1 MLRQRPGPFP
11 SPSPPQRPKR
21 RRPPG
26 RSPPGAPRTR
36 WGPHSQLPPPGKSL
50 LGKSRASRC
59 RPPLRRHR
67 PWRRPAASRSPNKLR
82 RQLSQRRRRK
92 TSSRHRSRP
101 RGRPHPGRIA
111 KRPRQRRHR
120 RRSNPRRRL
129 LQRNAAR
136 PMSNGAD
143 EVRRSSNTSDG
154 NGSTAMITPGPKRYP
169 LRIAERG
176 PMRPRRSMA
185 RIRARWVPP
194 HSRRPGT
201 TATGHTLG
209 GPIPGWEFREARG
222 KRAVGLG
229 CRRQRNGRPRATLWR
244 RYRSKENST

>member
-1 MLRQRPGPFP
+1 M
-11 SPSPPQRPKR
+11 PPIPRRRPKR

-26 RSPPGAPRTR
+26 RSPRCAENHR
-36 WGPHSQLPPPGKSL
+36 WGPHSQLPLPGKSL

-82 RQLSQRRRRK
+82 RRLSQRRRRK
-92 TSSRHRSRP
+92 TSSRRRSRP
-101 RGRPHPGRIA
+101 RRGLHPGRIA

-120 RRSNPRRRL
+120 RRPNPTRRV

-143 EVRRSSNTSDG
+143 EVRRSSNTSGG
-154 NGSTAMITPGPKRYP
+154 NGSTAMITPRRKRYP
-169 LRIAERG
+169 LGIAERG

-185 RIRARWVPP
+185 RIQARWVPP
-194 HSRRPGT
+194 HLRRPGT

-209 GPIPGWEFREARG
+209 VPIPGWESREARG
-222 KRAVGLG
+222 KPSPQPPYSELKR
-229 CRRQRNGRPRATLWR
+229 CR
-244 RYRSKENST
+244 